1 MWQGQL
7 TVLQLCYTWKSIMSS
22 ACLSLVMP
30 LQTLVAKAIAGEA
43 GVPFYQ
49 MAGSE
54 FVEVLVGVGSARIR
68 DLFKRAKVILLLFFL
83 VLLAAKVPMWPGSWI
98 LHSYSSTW
106 CTANI
111 ESIAWYWLFWSH
123 SPSVSIKGESD
134 HLRVLITEVS
144 VYLSFFHC
152 LVQFIQHF

>member
-1 MWQGQL
+1 M
-7 TVLQLCYTWKSIMSS
+7 MSS
-22 ACLSLVMP
+22 VCLSLVMP

-83 VLLAAKVPMWPGSWI
+83 VFLAAKVPM
-98 LHSYSSTW
+98 
-106 CTANI
+106 
-111 ESIAWYWLFWSH
+111 
-123 SPSVSIKGESD
+123 
-134 HLRVLITEVS
+134 
-144 VYLSFFHC
+144 
-152 LVQFIQHF
+152 